1 MALNGSAGYITWAAN
16 GLLAVALGVVAW
28 TGQREINRNDD
39 QDRRIQALERCVV
52 QLDYIAEDVREIK
65 TDVKKLMGR

>member
-28 TGQREINRNDD
+28 TGQREIARNDD
-39 QDRRIQALERCVV
+39 QDKRIQALERCVV
-52 QLDYIAEDVREIK
+52 RLDYIAEDVREIK
-65 TDVKKLMGR
+65 SDVKKLMGR